1 MRYYTLRHK
10 KYAIIAQSTGERGE
24 VMITVEQIKKKV
36 ADSKEEALQC
46 LVEAI
51 QSPSPT
57 GSELPMA
64 LTMKKWLDKLGT
76 LMNIRKTDPIS
87 SRNGKELR
95 REKRSCLTGIW
106 TCSLPQKR
114 RTPATMPGPA
124 RSKTDLFMA
133 AAPAT

>member
-1 MRYYTLRHK
+1 MHFNELLYTQTQ

-64 LTMKKWLDKLGT
+64 LTMKK
-76 LMNIRKTDPIS
+76 
-87 SRNGKELR
+87 
-95 REKRSCLTGIW
+95 
-106 TCSLPQKR
+106 
-114 RTPATMPGPA
+114 
-124 RSKTDLFMA
+124 MA
-133 AAPAT
+133 G

>member
-64 LTMKKWLDKLGT
+64 LTMKKWLDKLG
-76 LMNIRKTDPIS
+76 IQR
-87 SRNGKELR
+87 
-95 REKRSCLTGIW
+95 CV
-106 TCSLPQKR
+106 
-114 RTPATMPGPA
+114 
-124 RSKTDLFMA
+124 
-133 AAPAT
+133 

>member
-51 QSPSPT
+51 QSPSPSGRADFGNRWIKERAFSGEKT
-57 GSELPMA
+57 AKTESER
-64 LTMKKWLDKLGT
+64 
-76 LMNIRKTDPIS
+76 RKIPPQACP
-87 SRNGKELR
+87 
-95 REKRSCLTGIW
+95 KRSKSEFPRFSHSRFASSHFSRGDFSNRFCVIFLSLIPNGI
-106 TCSLPQKR
+106 
-114 RTPATMPGPA
+114 
-124 RSKTDLFMA
+124 
-133 AAPAT
+133 